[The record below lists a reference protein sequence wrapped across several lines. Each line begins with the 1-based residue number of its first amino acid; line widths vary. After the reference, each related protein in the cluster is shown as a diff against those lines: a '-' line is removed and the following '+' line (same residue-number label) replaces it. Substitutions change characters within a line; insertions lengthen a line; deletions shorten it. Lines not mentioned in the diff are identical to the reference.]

1 MNNDLSDW
9 SMSVSEGVRE
19 AVRKVVVAV
28 PDIMAAIVV
37 LVIGVIVAVVLK
49 GLVVRLLRAINLK
62 SLTKSLNIE
71 RVFPGT
77 YDFAELLG
85 DLVKWFFIVV
95 FLLQSLSI
103 AHLDKVND
111 LVTKLLNYVPS
122 VLAAVAVVLV
132 GAVVADLT
140 SRVVMNAARAVGAST
155 ARLLSDMAKYS
166 ILGVVSFTALAQLGV
181 NTLFLDRL
189 FTAIVVMLALAGGLA
204 FGLGGK
210 DAAADVVATLRKSFK
225 KD

>member
-37 LVIGVIVAVVLK
+37 LVIGVVVAVVLK
-49 GLVVRLLRAINLK
+49 GVVVRLLRAINLK

-95 FLLQSLSI
+95 FLLQALSI

-140 SRVVMNAARAVGAST
+140 SRVVMNAARAVGATT

-210 DAAADVVATLRKSFK
+210 DTAKDVVESLRRSFK